1 MSIDSPGEG
10 YGGRKRPPLDFRK
23 AESLY
28 RCSTHLSYILRDIPE
43 RMAGLEPAT
52 PNPRI
57 MTEKLHVAGR
67 GELCGSKEEA
77 DMVFDVEEGIT
88 PFDTEIL
95 LAEYM

>member
-1 MSIDSPGEG
+1 MVNM
-10 YGGRKRPPLDFRK
+10 RRT
-23 AESLY
+23 SLY
-28 RCSTHLSYILRDIPE
+28 DLL
-43 RMAGLEPAT
+43 
-52 PNPRI
+52 
-57 MTEKLHVAGR
+57 KLHVAGR